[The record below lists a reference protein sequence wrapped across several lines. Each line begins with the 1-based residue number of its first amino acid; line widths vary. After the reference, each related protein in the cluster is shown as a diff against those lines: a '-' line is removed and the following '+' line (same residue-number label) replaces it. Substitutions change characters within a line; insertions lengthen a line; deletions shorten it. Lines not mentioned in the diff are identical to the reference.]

1 MRTNKKNRMGN
12 REKDRVDYRDKKKA
26 SSRRKTPFISGK
38 ERFGDDPAGEEILAA
53 FLSELF
59 GDGGESGNMTP
70 MFGVIELD
78 PENGINL
85 KIQNPEYMNH
95 VDGKMKNIM
104 SEAAGSGKK
113 DPGIPKFEGCGEEV
127 FLAMLADLNAM
138 MKIILESD
146 HMMRMVCEAD
156 VAQDD
161 ARCVTYLG
169 VREGRD
175 ILKKWNQYRNCDT

>member
-1 MRTNKKNRMGN
+1 MRANKKNHAKGSQ
-12 REKDRVDYRDKKKA
+12 YRGLRQDGKKTHG
-26 SSRRKTPFISGK
+26 RRKEPYAHRK
-38 ERFGDDPAGEEILAA
+38 ERFADGLAGDEILAA

-59 GDGGESGNMTP
+59 GDGEGSGNMTP

-85 KIQNPEYMNH
+85 KVQHPDYMNH
-95 VDGKMKNIM
+95 ADRKLKSIM
-104 SEAAGSGKK
+104 SEMAGSGKK
-113 DPGIPKFEGCGEEV
+113 DPETLKFEGCGEEV
-127 FLAMLADLNAM
+127 FHAMLADMNAM

-175 ILKKWNQYRNCDT
+175 ILKKWNKYRNCDT

>member
-12 REKDRVDYRDKKKA
+12 RGKDRVDCRDRKKA
-26 SSRRKTPFISGK
+26 SGRRKTSFLPGK
-38 ERFGDDPAGEEILAA
+38 EQFGDDPACEEILAA
-53 FLSELF
+53 FLSDLF
-59 GDGGESGNMTP
+59 GDGGGSGNMTP

-78 PENGINL
+78 PETGINL
-85 KIQNPEYMNH
+85 KLQNPDYMNH

-175 ILKKWNQYRNCDT
+175 ILKKWNQYRDCDT

>member
-1 MRTNKKNRMGN
+1 MRTNKKNRMRN
-12 REKDRVDYRDKKKA
+12 REKDRVDCRDIKKT
-26 SSRRKTPFISGK
+26 SGRRKTPFHPGK
-38 ERFGDDPAGEEILAA
+38 EQFGEAPAGEEIIAA

-59 GDGGESGNMTP
+59 GDGGGSGNMTP

-85 KIQNPEYMNH
+85 KIQNPDYMNH
-95 VDGKMKNIM
+95 VEGKMKNIM

-175 ILKKWNQYRNCDT
+175 ILKKWNQYWNCDT

>member
-1 MRTNKKNRMGN
+1 
-12 REKDRVDYRDKKKA
+12 
-26 SSRRKTPFISGK
+26 
-38 ERFGDDPAGEEILAA
+38 
-53 FLSELF
+53 
-59 GDGGESGNMTP
+59 
-70 MFGVIELD
+70 
-78 PENGINL
+78 
-85 KIQNPEYMNH
+85 MNH

-113 DPGIPKFEGCGEEV
+113 DPGIPKFEGCGEDV

-175 ILKKWNQYRNCDT
+175 ILKKWNQYRNWDT